1 MSRLLV
7 KEWPWNWNIYL
18 HVVEDSESVVAV
30 VIGSGVVTALGVAG
44 IVGVESSVITVVE
57 G

>member
-44 IVGVESSVITVVE
+44 IAGVESSVITVVE